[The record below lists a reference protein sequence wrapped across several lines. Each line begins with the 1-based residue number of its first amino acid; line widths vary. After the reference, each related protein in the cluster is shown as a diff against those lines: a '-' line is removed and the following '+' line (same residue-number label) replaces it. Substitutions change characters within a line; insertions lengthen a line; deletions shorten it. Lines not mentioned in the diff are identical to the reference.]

1 MSLIKAIYAEDALIE
16 DPYGSENKIQG
27 EQAIEQFYQFAFES
41 GMKATLTG
49 PIRVAGDCA
58 VFPFQIEFNGQL
70 IDVIDL
76 FQFNDSGKVINMKAF
91 WSQEINMH
99 PAK

>member
-16 DPYGSENKIQG
+16 DPYGSDNKIQG

-49 PIRVAGDCA
+49 PIHVAGDCA
-58 VFPFQIEFNGQL
+58 VFPFQIEFKGTSKNYL
-70 IDVIDL
+70 I
-76 FQFNDSGKVINMKAF
+76 A
-91 WSQEINMH
+91 
-99 PAK
+99 